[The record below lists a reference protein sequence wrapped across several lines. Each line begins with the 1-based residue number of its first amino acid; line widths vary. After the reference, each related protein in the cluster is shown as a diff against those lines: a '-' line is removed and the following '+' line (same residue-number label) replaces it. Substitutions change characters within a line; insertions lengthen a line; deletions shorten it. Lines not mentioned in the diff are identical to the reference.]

1 MLWQKTIQFHTI
13 WFLFDVNDNKLAWSS
28 AKHNPNKKLCFGRD
42 VDIQLLPYDECCCQK
57 PHVKTLGFF
66 VKTLGTVC

>member
-1 MLWQKTIQFHTI
+1 MLWRKTRQFHTI
-13 WFLFDVNDNKLAWSS
+13 WFLFDVIDNKLTWSS
-28 AKHNPNKKLCFGRD
+28 PKHNLNKKLCFDRD

-66 VKTLGTVC
+66 VKTLGSTC